1 MNPPDTIATACKICG
16 KPLTVRE
23 PEGFADYCRNSMEAR
38 NRRIDAEMAL
48 RNARRLRHDAQGG
61 VRTNAMGSAVRLNLP
76 PLVRATE
83 ADVRKAWIGTLCHE
97 ACYERRDRRLA
108 LESRI
113 AGAVVHRQS
122 NPSEWAK
129 GSKLWRALE
138 DICREWCKCISI
150 DLGHPRG
157 IYWPE
162 LVEALMEFPK
172 ERAKVLEGAVDFLR
186 AQVRKETE

>member
-1 MNPPDTIATACKICG
+1 MTAPATITTPCRICRR
-16 KPLTVRE
+16 PLTVRD
-23 PEGFADYCRNSMEAR
+23 PADFASYCQASVDAR
-38 NRRIDAEMAL
+38 NRRIDAELAL
-48 RNARRLRHDAQGG
+48 RAARQWRHDAKGG
-61 VRTNAMGSAVRLNLP
+61 VGTNAMGSAVRLNLP
-76 PLVRATE
+76 PLVRATVE
-83 ADVRKAWIGTLCHE
+83 DVRKAWIGTLCHE